1 MSMKAVSLINA
12 QYMVRSFLIVLGF
25 GAVWWGIVVF
35 PRFWRE
41 SSIEHIAGHIINGE
55 QYKTELLTRQLPVVD
70 RIKGAAYCRPA
81 ALRSAAIF
89 ELRLFEVAMSAN
101 DLKHSTVDF
110 KALDD
115 VIHSSLSCSPA
126 DPFLWLVLYRLETAQ
141 NGADPKYLKYLRMS
155 YQLGPNEAWI
165 ALKRNGVALADFE
178 RLPPNLKVAAISE
191 FVDLLRFGFY
201 ENAVTIFTGPG
212 RHVRN
217 LILPQLNQVSERD
230 RQEFANALYRK
241 GVDIIIPGTVRP
253 GSKAFH

>member
-1 MSMKAVSLINA
+1 MSAENSIRTRYL
-12 QYMVRSFLIVLGF
+12 VRGFLIILGCC
-25 GAVWWGIVVF
+25 AVWWGSVVF

-41 SSIEHIAGHIINGE
+41 SSVERIASNIIAGE
-55 QYKTELLTRQLPVVD
+55 QYKTELLTRQIPSID
-70 RIKGAAYCRPA
+70 RINGAAYCRPA
-81 ALRSAAIF
+81 GLRSAAFF

-115 VIHSSLSCSPA
+115 VIRSSLSCSPA

-141 NGADPKYLKYLRMS
+141 NGADPKYLKYLEMS
-155 YQLGPNEAWI
+155 YKLGPNEAWI
-165 ALKRNGVALADFE
+165 ALKRSGVALADFE
-178 RLPPNLKVAAISE
+178 RLPSDLQKAALNE

-201 ENAVTIFTGPG
+201 EGATAIFVGPG
-212 RHVRN
+212 WHVRN
-217 LILPQLNQVSERD
+217 LIVPQLNRVPEPS

>member
-1 MSMKAVSLINA
+1 MNA
-12 QYMVRSFLIVLGF
+12 EDSIRARYLVRGFLIIF
-25 GAVWWGIVVF
+25 GCFAVWWVCVVF

-41 SSIEHIAGHIINGE
+41 SSVERIASHIIAGE
-55 QYKTELLTRQLPVVD
+55 QYKTELLTHQIPRIE
-70 RIKGAAYCRPA
+70 RIKGEAYCRPT

-89 ELRLFEVAMSAN
+89 ELRMLEVAVEAN
-101 DLKHSTVDF
+101 DLKHSKVDF

-115 VIHSSLSCSPA
+115 VVLSSLSCSPA
-126 DPFLWLVLYRLETAQ
+126 DPFLWLVLYRVETAQ
-141 NGADPKYLKYLRMS
+141 HGANPKYLKYLKMS

-165 ALKRNGVALADFE
+165 ALKRSEVALADFE
-178 RLPPNLKVAAISE
+178 RLPPDLKVAALSE

-201 ENAVTIFTGPG
+201 ENAVTIFVGPG
-212 RHVRN
+212 WHVRD
-217 LILPQLNQVSERD
+217 LILPQLQRVSERS